1 MKTTLSAAVLSTMA
15 LPLILGGIAQGA
27 TIEDLIDEGIV
38 TEVTKSENDRDV
50 LGSIDDAIMILNNG
64 TGANK
69 GEVWAES
76 WVGTRQSYLVN
87 YDQSFWP
94 AVPTENPN
102 APWLARKVGLF
113 APTYITSKLGA
124 IDNNLALAKAIKES
138 GDTEGKTYIWVGF
151 SQGADTLGDS
161 IEQGYALG
169 YFDHDGS
176 FKAIIVSDPGSPWSI
191 KGWAKD
197 DTGIAGDIVTTLL
210 GIDNNGSRDPAK
222 TGNLDITQIVVVGD
236 SVANFQ
242 WENNRPLSSLIVGL
256 SGWATLHGGPNPWSS
271 NNLDLRT
278 AENTAGLDAP
288 VYFYSVEGNTTYQI
302 LDAPHPTAILQA
314 QIERDLGIIRD
325 KNGNGTNEDEFVG
338 RVMKLDPKYQT
349 WYEIEKPTADNAHV
363 SVTADPARP
372 VVTPP
377 ADNYEVTV
385 PAEVATGQ
393 QTAVVEVEDEPIVE
407 APSYTA
413 PEPDTETYSEPE
425 AEESTETKSESVESE
440 SDSESSTEESYSD
453 SDTESTTEDSSSDS
467 SSEADSGSSQ
477 DD

>member
-1 MKTTLSAAVLSTMA
+1 MKTTLATAAVASMA
-15 LPLILGGIAQGA
+15 VPMLLGSIANGA
-27 TIEDLIDEGIV
+27 TIEDLIDEGVV
-38 TEVTKSENDRDV
+38 TEVTKTENDRDV
-50 LGSIDDAIMILNNG
+50 LGVEDAIMILNNG
-64 TGANK
+64 TGGNE
-69 GEVWAES
+69 GEIWAES
-76 WVGTRQSYLVN
+76 WVGNRKSYLVN

-314 QIERDLGIIRD
+314 QIERDLGLVRD
-325 KNGNGTNEDEFVG
+325 KNGDGSNEDEFVA

-349 WYEIEKPTADNAHV
+349 WYEIEKPSVENAHV
-363 SVTADPARP
+363 DVYSDPARP
-372 VVTPP
+372 VTTLPEG
-377 ADNYEVTV
+377 NYEVTV

-393 QTAVVEVEDEPIVE
+393 QTAVVEVESEPVVE
-407 APSYTA
+407 ETA
-413 PEPDTETYSEPE
+413 TDPEPEVVTEEEP
-425 AEESTETKSESVESE
+425 ATESESVETESE
-440 SDSESSTEESYSD
+440 SETATDESSYSD
-453 SDTESTTEDSSSDS
+453 TETTSDTESTTEDSSSDS
-467 SSEADSGSSQ
+467 DTESASGSTE
-477 DD
+477 D

>member
-1 MKTTLSAAVLSTMA
+1 MKTTFATAAVASMA
-15 LPLILGGIAQGA
+15 IPVLLGSIANGA
-27 TIEDLIDEGIV
+27 TIEDLIDEGVV
-38 TEVTKSENDRDV
+38 TEVTKTENDRDV
-50 LGSIDDAIMILNNG
+50 LGIEDAIMILNNG
-64 TGANK
+64 TGANE
-69 GEVWAES
+69 GERWAES

-176 FKAIIVSDPGSPWSI
+176 FKAVIVSDPGSPWSI

-314 QIERDLGIIRD
+314 QIEKDLGLVRD
-325 KNGNGTNEDEFVG
+325 KNGNGTNEDEFVA
-338 RVMKLDPKYQT
+338 RVMKLDPKYQE
-349 WYEIEKPTADNAHV
+349 WYEIEKPSVENAHV
-363 SVTADPARP
+363 NVTTDPARP
-372 VVTPP
+372 VTTPP
-377 ADNYEVTV
+377 AGNYEVTV

-393 QTAVVEVEDEPIVE
+393 QTAVVEVEHETVVE
-407 APSYTA
+407 ETVTD
-413 PEPDTETYSEPE
+413 PEPVTE
-425 AEESTETKSESVESE
+425 SESVESE
-440 SDSESSTEESYSD
+440 SESEPATDETSYSD
-453 SDTESTTEDSSSDS
+453 TETTSDTESTTEDSSSDS
-467 SSEADSGSSQ
+467 DTESDSGSTE
-477 DD
+477 D